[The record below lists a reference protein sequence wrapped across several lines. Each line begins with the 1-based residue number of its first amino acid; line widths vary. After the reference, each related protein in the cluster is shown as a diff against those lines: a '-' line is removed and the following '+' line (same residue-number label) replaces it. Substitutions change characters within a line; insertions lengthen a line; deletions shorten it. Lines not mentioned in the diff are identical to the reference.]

1 MEDWLTKSLPQ
12 FAGNRKW
19 KEQCA
24 RELHNSWLRDPNTMV
39 NITSGLVDQTGVHTT
54 KPTDIWGINMATCQ
68 QYCSYDKLGTVC
80 HTYLDD
86 RWCFKETDQTG
97 F

>member
-1 MEDWLTKSLPQ
+1 MEYWLANNLSQ
-12 FAGNRKW
+12 FAGDRTW

-24 RELHNSWLRDPNTMV
+24 RELYSTWLHDPKTIV
-39 NITSGLVDQTGVHTT
+39 NITSGLVDQAGILTT
-54 KPTDIWGINMATCQ
+54 DPTKVWGINMTTCH

-86 RWCFKETDQTG
+86 RRCFKETDQTG